1 MACMVG
7 AGWYVWLVF
16 IKSEGNTRGSEGLLA
31 FSLLVRA
38 RVLEIRPL
46 IKPARTSGTRT
57 PTQGVRMRT
66 AISPRHLFFV
76 EFPKFRTPTVGF
88 KNLSPKCR
96 TYYLCANVDF
106 GVLLPAL
113 PLVTCILEKHNFRV
127 SVLLVSLTGNNQRL
141 RSLGDNDRRSKRFCS
156 NAVLCVSFT

>member
-1 MACMVG
+1 MAG
-7 AGWYVWLVF
+7 AGWYVLLVF

-38 RVLEIRPL
+38 RVLEIPPL

-76 EFPKFRTPTVGF
+76 EFPNFRTPTVGF
-88 KNLSPKCR
+88 
-96 TYYLCANVDF
+96 
-106 GVLLPAL
+106 
-113 PLVTCILEKHNFRV
+113 
-127 SVLLVSLTGNNQRL
+127 
-141 RSLGDNDRRSKRFCS
+141 
-156 NAVLCVSFT
+156 